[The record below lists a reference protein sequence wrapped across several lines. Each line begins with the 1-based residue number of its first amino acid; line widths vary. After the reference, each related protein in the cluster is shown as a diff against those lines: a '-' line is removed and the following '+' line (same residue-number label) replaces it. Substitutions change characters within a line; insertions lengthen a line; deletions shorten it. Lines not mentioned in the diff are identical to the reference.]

1 MASKCPT
8 DRDIVACF
16 LTMNI
21 RDILITNPGDK
32 LIEQIGYAGL
42 GKALGRQQAD
52 AANLAR

>member
-1 MASKCPT
+1 M
-8 DRDIVACF
+8 ACF